1 MGTNREVVN
10 GGCFGALLGRVDGCR
25 LALHHVAV
33 DATFGVRG
41 LVGLL
46 EDDLSVRFVLRQH
59 QFIGPV
65 AVQREITKVGMRCVE
80 SPLACMARLCLDQG
94 FRAAALIPCIA
105 KPEGWQHGKLGR
117 LIGAIV
123 HRDLDQQ
130 IFGASLGVLHF
141 NVAVVIRVEDPRI
154 DQFVFR
160 LQSRAAAVG
169 CNKVVIGIGTQGIF
183 VEVTHV
189 GMRWR

>member
-1 MGTNREVVN
+1 M
-10 GGCFGALLGRVDGCR
+10 
-25 LALHHVAV
+25 
-33 DATFGVRG
+33 
-41 LVGLL
+41 L
-46 EDDLSVRFVLRQH
+46 EDDFCVRFVLREH

-65 AVQREITKVGMRCVE
+65 AVQREIAKVGMRCVE

-105 KPEGWQHGKLGR
+105 KPEGWQHGELGR

-130 IFGASLGVLHF
+130 IFGICLGVF
-141 NVAVVIRVEDPRI
+141 NFDITVFILIEDPRI
-154 DQFVFR
+154 DQFIFR
-160 LQSRAAAVG
+160 LVSRPGFVG
-169 CNKVVIGIGTQGIF
+169 GNKVVIGVSIEWIF
-183 VEVTHV
+183 VEITRV